1 MNATTLHICMCLCV
15 KMHLCNLFLYY
26 LNFLC
31 LHFNAFAIIC
41 LFYLTA
47 FIFCGPVMPYP
58 VKASHT
64 ERQHTHTHTN
74 DCTKWMP
81 QQAVIHLFI
90 YICMYVCACVAHEM
104 HFTTITCA
112 LRCFIFLYIYPL
124 FFMRSNTFYLHRYHL
139 CCHAALSTCAFFYLC
154 SAFSFIS
161 FPITPCPALTA
172 LNKKFLFRL
181 NIKWLQLHTHT

>member
-1 MNATTLHICMCLCV
+1 MGLSCQTQSKQATLSANT
-15 KMHLCNLFLYY
+15 
-26 LNFLC
+26 
-31 LHFNAFAIIC
+31 
-41 LFYLTA
+41 
-47 FIFCGPVMPYP
+47 
-58 VKASHT
+58 
-64 ERQHTHTHTN
+64 HTHPHTN

-139 CCHAALSTCAFFYLC
+139 CCHAALVTYAFFIC
-154 SAFSFIS
+154 A
-161 FPITPCPALTA
+161 AL
-172 LNKKFLFRL
+172 FHLFHFQSRHAQH
-181 NIKWLQLHTHT
+181 LQHWTQNFYSDWTSNGFNYTHYTHTHTHT